1 MAERTAR
8 TEIINLGN
16 ELITGKKSDNRGR
29 LIEPTAE
36 VIPISNNI
44 KLTLDGDV
52 GAINFSVNAKYQEA
66 TQEED
71 VAYFLL
77 EVFDADTNNLI
88 GEYKKSTKD
97 VPVQYNEYVF
107 PLHVDFDV
115 EKFRDKTI
123 KLRAHL
129 KCWLETSG
137 WTPRGGGEESV
148 SDEDFVNITL
158 EVPEITAPKQNPIV
172 HFNVIGRAL
181 RKGEKEEDYARQ
193 DNGKEYRVITTIT
206 NSTANKITYGELDFY
221 ENNNLLSDL
230 SRGIKEIQIGHVY
243 PVTLKFTKSWD
254 WYKTEKDG
262 KLTIT
267 DVAERQ
273 FVYKL
278 DYYLKDKYGYDWEDV
293 IDKPLS
299 SVKIVISVSNY
310 RVDSVKVYNDSF
322 DAEYW
327 ADIASLVLEVDI
339 ILASAGV
346 GYLIEKVFGTLIGAA
361 AGAGADL
368 LGLRIGD
375 NIAKLATGK
384 TVKEWAQELRIKLK
398 EIINDP
404 PKFDRHYRQVAPTKR
419 FKLKRLYFKNK
430 REKLWY
436 ALIKSHS
443 LIIPTID
450 AALTASNRAWSAEL
464 KKDKLAAKKQK
475 KAFNKSKEN
484 LEKNLQAL
492 SRHVAALAG
501 VWTKLKV
508 NKAEFIALKQVI
520 RRDGLPTT
528 IKLQMKKKGFSDKK
542 LKRLE
547 SAILMQSANKLD
559 AASAYRNYSK
569 SLQKLAASLKEWII

>member
-1 MAERTAR
+1 MAERTTR

-16 ELITGKKSDNRGR
+16 EIITGKKSDSGGR

-52 GAINFSVNAKYQEA
+52 GAVSFSVNAKYQEA

-77 EVFDADTNNLI
+77 EVFDADSNNLLGKQKI
-88 GEYKKSTKD
+88 NSQD
-97 VPVQYNEYVF
+97 VPAKYNEFVA
-107 PLHVDFDV
+107 PLSVNIDV
-115 EKFRDKTI
+115 EKLRDKTI

-129 KCWLETSG
+129 KCWLETSS

-158 EVPEITAPKQNPIV
+158 EVPQIKEPKQNLIV

-181 RKGEKEEDYARQ
+181 RKGEKEEDHARQ

-206 NSTANKITYGELDFY
+206 NSTGNKITYGELDFY
-221 ENNNLLSDL
+221 ENSNLLSDL
-230 SRGIKEIQIGHVY
+230 SRGIKGIQIGQVY

-273 FVYKL
+273 FIYKL

-299 SVKIVISVSNY
+299 SVKIVVSVPNY
-310 RVDSVKVYNDSF
+310 KADSVKVHNDSF

-327 ADIASLVLEVDI
+327 ADFASLVLEVEI

-419 FKLKRLYFKNK
+419 FKFRRLYFKNK
-430 REKLWY
+430 REKRWY
-436 ALIKSHS
+436 ELIKSHS
-443 LIIPTID
+443 LVIHTIG

-475 KAFNKSKEN
+475 KVFNKFKGN

-492 SRHVAALAG
+492 SRHVAALAE
-501 VWTKLKV
+501 VWTKFKV
-508 NKAEFIALKQVI
+508 NKTELIALKQVI

-547 SAILMQSANKLD
+547 SAILMQSVNKLG
-559 AASAYRNYSK
+559 AASTYRSYSK
-569 SLQKLAASLKEWII
+569 SLQKLAASLREWTI